1 MARKRH
7 GLLVVDG
14 GPHAAVDGRPLNT
27 GKPRSGDRSTS
38 SPAMVDPT
46 AGVDLLRPKPA
57 GRGTRRRASSLPPNL
72 PPRLLSHEQ
81 AAEYCG
87 VSLTFFDQLVADG
100 RMRQPT
106 RLGRR
111 VMWDRHKLDAAID
124 RLDSDDAGDDPYGRQ
139 SA

>member
-14 GPHAAVDGRPLNT
+14 GPHAAVDGGSLNT
-27 GKPRSGDRSTS
+27 RKPRSGDGSTS
-38 SPAMVDPT
+38 SPAMVGPM
-46 AGVDLLRPKPA
+46 ASVDLLRPKPV
-57 GRGTRRRASSLPPNL
+57 GSGTHRRAWSLPPSL
-72 PPRLLSHEQ
+72 PPRLLSREQ

-87 VSLTFFDQLVADG
+87 LSRTFFDQTVANG
-100 RMRQPT
+100 GMPRPA

-111 VMWDRHKLDAAID
+111 VLWDRHKLDAAID
-124 RLDSDDAGDDPYGRQ
+124 KLDSDDAGDDPYGRQ

>member
-14 GPHAAVDGRPLNT
+14 GPHAAVDGGPLNT
-27 GKPRSGDRSTS
+27 SKPRSGDGSTS
-38 SPAMVDPT
+38 SPAMVGPM
-46 AGVDLLRPKPA
+46 ASVIGRPA
-57 GRGTRRRASSLPPNL
+57 GSGTHRRASSLPPNL

-87 VSLTFFDQLVADG
+87 VSLTFFDQMVADG
-100 RMRQPT
+100 RVPQPT

-111 VMWDRHKLDAAID
+111 VLWDRHKLDVAID
-124 RLDSDDAGDDPYGRQ
+124 KLDSEEAGDDPYARQ